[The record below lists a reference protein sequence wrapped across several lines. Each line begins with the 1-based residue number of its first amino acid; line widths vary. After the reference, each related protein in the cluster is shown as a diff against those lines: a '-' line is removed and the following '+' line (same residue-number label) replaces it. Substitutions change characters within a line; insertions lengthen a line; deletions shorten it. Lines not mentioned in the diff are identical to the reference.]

1 MIFSSDNS
9 TYIDGM
15 LFVPVTFPY
24 NIPDALLIENLQI
37 QQLVEYCNRKHIQ
50 KAFIQGVQNFEF
62 LRDCKSIEHITIEL
76 RLPFDAYAALKSAV
90 ISYDLSSLQ
99 SLPNLKSIDIREDER
114 YGSRAKVLL
123 DLGRIKGLEE
133 FCGDYK
139 FANGLSEA
147 IQLKTLQLSKFKKF
161 DLLELKQL
169 SLLDTVHFSFSNL
182 ESLDG
187 VQNFPRLQC
196 LYLSY
201 NRRLHDISDL
211 RHVKKNLR
219 ALRIENCPR
228 IQDFTVLYELENL
241 ELLELSGKNDLPSL
255 DFINEMPNLKTLI
268 FSVNILDGNLSPC
281 KNLSWAY
288 SERNRKH
295 YNVKDADL
303 PKITYHHGNENIELW
318 RRLE

>member
-1 MIFSSDNS
+1 MIFSADNS
-9 TYIDGM
+9 TYIDGK

-24 NIPDALLIENLQI
+24 NIPDALLIQNLQI

-62 LRDCKSIEHITIEL
+62 LKDCAGIEHIAIEL
-76 RLPFDAYAALKSAV
+76 RLPFDAYAALKSVA

-99 SLPNLKSIDIREDER
+99 SLPGLKSVDIREDER

-123 DLGRIKGLEE
+123 DLGKIKRLEE

-139 FANGLSEA
+139 FANGLNEA
-147 IQLKTLQLSKFKKF
+147 TQLKTLQLSKFKKF

-169 SLLDTVHFSFSNL
+169 SLLDTVHLSFSNL

-187 VQNFPRLQC
+187 VQNFPELQC

-211 RHVKKNLR
+211 CHVRKTLR

-241 ELLELSGKNDLPSL
+241 ELLELSGKNDLPNL
-255 DFINEMPNLKTLI
+255 DFINGMPNLKTLV
-268 FSVNILDGNLSPC
+268 FSMNVLNGNLSPC
-281 KNLSWAY
+281 KNLLWAY

-295 YNVKDADL
+295 YNIKDADL